1 MNDKSSP
8 PRTWRRALFLLPAL
22 LSAAL
27 IFYTLPRTQ
36 PVLAA
41 VPELLEYQPTP
52 TPAPTGK
59 VDRSA
64 QREEAEAKHTDPT
77 AGRAPTVAS
86 FTAPAAYKDGTYTGS
101 AQGFGGMITVSVTIR
116 DGTIADL
123 RVTSAPGETEPY
135 FSRAKA
141 VVSRVLS
148 AGTPNVDA
156 VSGATFSS
164 AGILNAAKQALTKA
178 AANPTP
184 EPTPTPSP
192 KPPAEPKLP
201 LRDGVY
207 TGVGEGYGG
216 EIVLRLTVENG
227 RVVSAEVTEAEDE
240 TPAYYN
246 RAAALLPRIIEQQSA
261 ELDAVSGATFSSR
274 GILEAAQ
281 SALGKAAADPV
292 PEPTPELTPEPTP
305 EPTPESTPEP
315 TPEPTPEQTPA
326 PKLYRDGVYTAT
338 GWCEEI
344 DNFRYEVIVNV
355 TVEDGLMCKVAVEI
369 GADESDFPED
379 NDYFIDRAVNGTTK
393 QKGIPD
399 RIVAAQSAEDVDAV
413 SGATYTSQTICRLVA
428 EALRGAEIGGER

>member
-1 MNDKSSP
+1 MNNKSSP
-8 PRTWRRALFLLPAL
+8 PKPWRCALFLLPAL

-52 TPAPTGK
+52 APAPTEK

-86 FTAPAAYKDGTYTGS
+86 FTAPAAYKDGTYTGA
-101 AQGFGGMITVSVTIR
+101 AQGFGGMINVSVTIQ
-116 DGTIADL
+116 DGKIADL

-164 AGILNAAKQALTKA
+164 AGILNAAKQALNKA

-192 KPPAEPKLP
+192 KPPAEPKTP
-201 LRDGVY
+201 LHDGVY

-227 RVVSAEVTEAEDE
+227 RIVSVEVTEAEDE

-246 RAAALLPRIIEQQSA
+246 RAAALLPLVIEEQSA

-281 SALGKAAADPV
+281 SAIGQAAGQAL
-292 PEPTPELTPEPTP
+292 EPTPTPTPSPEPTP
-305 EPTPESTPEP
+305 EPTPEHTPE
-315 TPEPTPEQTPA
+315 
-326 PKLYRDGVYTAT
+326 PKLYRDGVYTAK
-338 GWCEEI
+338 GWCEET
-344 DNFRYEVIVNV
+344 DNFRYEIFVTV
-355 TVEDGLMCKVAVEI
+355 TVEDGLICKVAVTLGE
-369 GADESDFPED
+369 DESDFPED
-379 NDYFIDRAVNGTTK
+379 NDYFIDRAINGTAK
-393 QKGIPD
+393 QKGVP
-399 RIVAAQSAEDVDAV
+399 AQIIEAQTAENIDGV
-413 SGATYTSQTICRLVA
+413 SGATFTSDTIRRLVRD
-428 EALRGAEIGGER
+428 ALRDAKIGGER

>member
-8 PRTWRRALFLLPAL
+8 PKPWRRVLFLLPAL
-22 LSAAL
+22 LAAAL

-41 VPELLEYQPTP
+41 VPELLEYAP
-52 TPAPTGK
+52 TPAPEPTEK

-64 QREEAEAKHTDPT
+64 QREEAEAKHADPT
-77 AGRAPTVAS
+77 AGRKATVAS

-101 AQGFGGMITVSVTIR
+101 AQGFGGAISVAVTIR
-116 DGTIADL
+116 DGKIADL
-123 RVTSAPGETEPY
+123 QITSAPGETEPY

-164 AGILNAAKQALTKA
+164 AGILNAAKQALNKA
-178 AANPTP
+178 AANP
-184 EPTPTPSP
+184 EPTPSP
-192 KPPAEPKLP
+192 TPAPTPAPSAAPKTTLH
-201 LRDGVY
+201 DGVY

-281 SALGKAAADPV
+281 SALGQAAADPV
-292 PEPTPELTPEPTP
+292 PEPIPELTPEPTP
-305 EPTPESTPEP
+305 ES
-315 TPEPTPEQTPA
+315 TPEQTPA
-326 PKLYRDGVYTAT
+326 PKLYRDGEYTAR

-344 DNFRYEVIVNV
+344 GNFRYEVIVNV

-413 SGATYTSQTICRLVA
+413 SGATYTSQTICSLVT
-428 EALRGAEIGGER
+428 EALRDAKIGGER

>member
-1 MNDKSSP
+1 MNDQSSP
-8 PRTWRRALFLLPAL
+8 PRPWRRALFLLPAL
-22 LSAAL
+22 LAAAL

-41 VPELLEYQPTP
+41 VPELLEYVP
-52 TPAPTGK
+52 TPAPEPTEK

-64 QREEAEAKHTDPT
+64 QREEAEAKHADPT
-77 AGRAPTVAS
+77 AGRKATVAS

-101 AQGFGGMITVSVTIR
+101 AQGFGGTISVAVTIL
-116 DGTIADL
+116 DGKIADL
-123 RVTSAPGETEPY
+123 RVTSASGETEPY

-164 AGILNAAKQALTKA
+164 AGILNAAKQALNKA
-178 AANPTP
+178 AANP
-184 EPTPTPSP
+184 EPTPSP
-192 KPPAEPKLP
+192 TPAPTPAPSAAPKTTLH
-201 LRDGVY
+201 DGVY

-246 RAAALLPRIIEQQSA
+246 RAAALLPRIIEQQTA
-261 ELDAVSGATFSSR
+261 DLDAVSGATFSSR
-274 GILEAAQ
+274 GILSAAQ
-281 SALGKAAADPV
+281 SALEQAAADPV
-292 PEPTPELTPEPTP
+292 PEPIPELTPEPTP
-305 EPTPESTPEP
+305 EPTPELIPEP
-315 TPEPTPEQTPA
+315 APEPTPA
-326 PKLYRDGVYTAT
+326 PKLYRDGEYTAR

-344 DNFRYEVIVNV
+344 GNFRYEVIVTV

-379 NDYFIDRAVNGTTK
+379 NDYFIDRAINGTTK

-413 SGATYTSQTICRLVA
+413 SGATYTSQTICRLVT

>member
-8 PRTWRRALFLLPAL
+8 PRPWRRALFLLPAL

-86 FTAPAAYKDGTYTGS
+86 FTAPAAYKDGVYTGS

-141 VVSRVLS
+141 VVSCVLS

-164 AGILNAAKQALTKA
+164 AGILNAAKQALNKA

-201 LRDGVY
+201 LHDGVY

-216 EIVLRLTVENG
+216 EIVLQLTVENG
-227 RVVSAEVTEAEDE
+227 RIVSAEVTEAEDE

-246 RAAALLPRIIEQQSA
+246 RAAALLPLVIEEQSA

-281 SALGKAAADPV
+281 SAIGQAAA
-292 PEPTPELTPEPTP
+292 EPTPTPTPSPEPTP
-305 EPTPESTPEP
+305 EPTPE
-315 TPEPTPEQTPA
+315 
-326 PKLYRDGVYTAT
+326 LYRDGVYTT
-338 GWCEEI
+338 EGWCEEI
-344 DNFRYEVIVNV
+344 DSFRYEVVVTV
-355 TVEDGLMCKVAVEI
+355 TVEDGLIRRVAVALGE
-369 GADESDFPED
+369 DESDFPED
-379 NDYFIDRAVNGTTK
+379 NDYFIDRAINGTTK
-393 QKGIPD
+393 QKGVPAQ
-399 RIVAAQSAEDVDAV
+399 IVDAQSAENIDGV
-413 SGATYTSQTICRLVA
+413 SGATYTSDTIRSLVRD
-428 EALRGAEIGGER
+428 ALRDAKIGGER

>member
-8 PRTWRRALFLLPAL
+8 PRPWRRALFLLPAL
-22 LSAAL
+22 LAAAL

-52 TPAPTGK
+52 TPAPTEK

-64 QREEAEAKHTDPT
+64 QREEAEAKHADPT
-77 AGRAPTVAS
+77 AGRKATVAS

-101 AQGFGGMITVSVTIR
+101 AQGFGGAITVAVTIR
-116 DGTIADL
+116 DGKIADL

-164 AGILNAAKQALTKA
+164 AGILNATKQALNKA

-184 EPTPTPSP
+184 SPTPTPAP
-192 KPPAEPKLP
+192 KPSAEPKTP
-201 LRDGVY
+201 LHDGVY

-216 EIVLRLTVENG
+216 DIVLQLTVEDG
-227 RVVSAEVTEAEDE
+227 RIVSVEVTGAEDE

-246 RAAALLPRIIEQQSA
+246 RAAALLPLMIEQQSA

-274 GILEAAQ
+274 GILAAAQ
-281 SALGKAAADPV
+281 SAIEQAAAEKA
-292 PEPTPELTPEPTP
+292 PEPTPTPTPTPEVTPEPTP
-305 EPTPESTPEP
+305 EP
-315 TPEPTPEQTPA
+315 TPA
-326 PKLYRDGVYTAT
+326 PKLYRDGVYTAR
-338 GWCEEI
+338 GWCEET
-344 DNFRYEVIVNV
+344 DNFRYEVIVTV
-355 TVEDGLMCKVAVEI
+355 TVEDGLICKVAI
-369 GADESDFPED
+369 ALGADESDYPED
-379 NDYFIDRAVNGTTK
+379 NDYFIDRAINGTTK
-393 QKGIPD
+393 QKGVPAQ
-399 RIVAAQSAEDVDAV
+399 IVAAQSADEIDGV
-413 SGATYTSQTICRLVA
+413 SGATYTSNTIRSLVRD
-428 EALRGAEIGGER
+428 ALREAKIGGGR

>member
-8 PRTWRRALFLLPAL
+8 PRPWRRALFLLPAL
-22 LSAAL
+22 LAAAL
-27 IFYTLPRTQ
+27 IFYTLARTP

-64 QREEAEAKHTDPT
+64 QREEAEAKHADPT
-77 AGRAPTVAS
+77 AGRKATVAS

-101 AQGFGGMITVSVTIR
+101 AQGFGGAITVAVTIR
-116 DGTIADL
+116 DGKIADL
-123 RVTSAPGETEPY
+123 RVTSALGETEPY

-141 VVSRVLS
+141 VVSCVLS

-164 AGILNAAKQALTKA
+164 AGILNAAKQALNKA

-201 LRDGVY
+201 LHDGVY

-216 EIVLRLTVENG
+216 EIVLQLTVENG
-227 RVVSAEVTEAEDE
+227 RIVSAEVTEAEDE

-246 RAAALLPRIIEQQSA
+246 RAAALLPLVIEEQSA

-274 GILEAAQ
+274 GILAAPQ
-281 SALGKAAADPV
+281 SAMEQASAEQA
-292 PEPTPELTPEPTP
+292 PEPTPTPTPSPEPTTEPTP
-305 EPTPESTPEP
+305 EPTHEP
-315 TPEPTPEQTPA
+315 TPA
-326 PKLYRDGVYTAT
+326 PRLYRDGVYTAE

-344 DNFRYEVIVNV
+344 DNFRYEVVVTV
-355 TVEDGLMCKVAVEI
+355 TVEDGLIRRVAVALGE
-369 GADESDFPED
+369 DESDFPED
-379 NDYFIDRAVNGTTK
+379 NDYFIDRAINGTTK
-393 QKGIPD
+393 QKGVPAQ
-399 RIVAAQSAEDVDAV
+399 IVDAQSAENIDGV
-413 SGATYTSQTICRLVA
+413 SGATYTSDTIRSLVRD
-428 EALRGAEIGGER
+428 ALRDAKIGGER

>member
-8 PRTWRRALFLLPAL
+8 PKPWRRALFLLPAL

-52 TPAPTGK
+52 APAPTEK

-77 AGRAPTVAS
+77 AGRAPTVTQ
-86 FTAPAAYKDGTYTGS
+86 FTAPAAYRDGVYTGA
-101 AQGFGGMITVSVTIR
+101 AQGFGGMINVSVTIQ
-116 DGTIADL
+116 DGKIADL

-164 AGILNAAKQALTKA
+164 AGILNAAKQALNKA

-201 LRDGVY
+201 LHDGVY

-216 EIVLRLTVENG
+216 EIVLQLTVENG
-227 RVVSAEVTEAEDE
+227 RIVSVEVAEAEDE

-246 RAAALLPRIIEQQSA
+246 RAAALLPLVIERQSA
-261 ELDAVSGATFSSR
+261 EVDAVSGATFSSR

-281 SALGKAAADPV
+281 SAIGQAAGQAL
-292 PEPTPELTPEPTP
+292 EPTPTPTPSPEPTP
-305 EPTPESTPEP
+305 EPTPEHTPE
-315 TPEPTPEQTPA
+315 
-326 PKLYRDGVYTAT
+326 PKLYRDGVYTAK
-338 GWCEEI
+338 GWCEET
-344 DNFRYEVIVNV
+344 DNFRYEIFVTV
-355 TVEDGLMCKVAVEI
+355 TVEDGLICKVAVTLGE
-369 GADESDFPED
+369 DESDCPED
-379 NDYFIDRAVNGTTK
+379 NDYFIDRAINGTAK
-393 QKGIPD
+393 QKGVP
-399 RIVAAQSAEDVDAV
+399 AQIIEAQTAENIDGV
-413 SGATYTSQTICRLVA
+413 SGATFTSDTIRRLVRD
-428 EALRGAEIGGER
+428 ALRDAKIGGER

>member
-8 PRTWRRALFLLPAL
+8 PRPWRRALFLLPAL

-77 AGRAPTVAS
+77 AGRKATVAS

-101 AQGFGGMITVSVTIR
+101 AQGFGGAISVSVTIR

-164 AGILNAAKQALTKA
+164 AGILNAAKQALNKA

-201 LRDGVY
+201 LHDGVY

-227 RVVSAEVTEAEDE
+227 RIVSVEVTEAEDE

-246 RAAALLPRIIEQQSA
+246 RAAALLPLVIEQQSA

-281 SALGKAAADPV
+281 SAMEQAAAEPTPEPIPTPTSS
-292 PEPTPELTPEPTP
+292 PEPTPDPTPEPTP
-305 EPTPESTPEP
+305 EP
-315 TPEPTPEQTPA
+315 TPA
-326 PKLYRDGVYTAT
+326 PKLYRDGVYTAK
-338 GWCEEI
+338 GWCEET
-344 DNFRYEVIVNV
+344 DNFRYEVLV
-355 TVEDGLMCKVAVEI
+355 TVTIEDGLIRRVAVALGE
-369 GADESDFPED
+369 DESDYPED
-379 NDYFIDRAVNGTTK
+379 NDYFIDRAINGTSK
-393 QKGIPD
+393 QKGVPAQ
-399 RIVAAQSAEDVDAV
+399 IVDAQSAENIDGV
-413 SGATYTSQTICRLVA
+413 SGATYTSNTIRSLVRD
-428 EALRGAEIGGER
+428 ALRDAKIGGKR